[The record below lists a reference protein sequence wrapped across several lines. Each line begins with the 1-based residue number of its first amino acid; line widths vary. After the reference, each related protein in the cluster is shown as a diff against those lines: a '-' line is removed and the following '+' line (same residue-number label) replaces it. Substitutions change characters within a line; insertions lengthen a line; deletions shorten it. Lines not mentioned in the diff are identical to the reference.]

1 MITNERQH
9 RITRAEINRFEQAIA
24 SAVREATPANVDP
37 RLHAAMIDGLRS
49 QLDELRQE
57 LREYEAL
64 REGKITGRAL
74 TSLLDLPRALV
85 EGRIAARLTQR
96 QLGAKLG
103 IAEQQVQRYEQTGYS
118 GASIERLQQVADAL
132 GLTIHQT
139 VRYHLP
145 QRSKL
150 RATGPR
156 RKTATADTPATTRR
170 LASTTTTARAKRAA
184 PSSASKDGNVGAAS
198 VGTASAA
205 GEELASKPLPRRHR
219 QDPRRSRAT
228 TDRQRIWG
236 PAWCAAS
243 TRTVDIIDLS
253 CRASI
258 RASI

>member
-9 RITRAEINRFEQAIA
+9 RITRAELKRFEQAIT
-24 SAVREATPANVDP
+24 SAQREAPPSNVDP

-85 EGRIAARLTQR
+85 EGRIASRLTQR
-96 QLGAKLG
+96 ELGAKLG

-139 VRYHLP
+139 VQYRLP
-145 QRSKL
+145 RRSKQ
-150 RATGPR
+150 RGTGSR
-156 RKTATADTPATTRR
+156 RKAATAAAAAPRPRLASKAATTR
-170 LASTTTTARAKRAA
+170 AKR
-184 PSSASKDGNVGAAS
+184 GAAS
-198 VGTASAA
+198 SVPQDSGTGAARARTAPAGDEALAAKSLARTTQADPASDAA
-205 GEELASKPLPRRHR
+205 PV
-219 QDPRRSRAT
+219 
-228 TDRQRIWG
+228 
-236 PAWCAAS
+236 
-243 TRTVDIIDLS
+243 TRN
-253 CRASI
+253 R
-258 RASI
+258 